1 MRGIRIVI
9 SPLLLE
15 KYEKLKE
22 DLIKY
27 KGVSVA
33 FSSGVDSTFLLYAA
47 HDALGANAL
56 AITAESNSFP
66 KRESMEARD
75 YCKELGVKQLIC
87 HPEELQIEE
96 FVNNSVNRCY
106 ICKKEIFTQIIKLAK
121 EYNTGIVV
129 EGSNLDDNG
138 DYRPGHQAIKELGI
152 KSPLRDCGFT
162 KAEIRELSNYF
173 NIPTWDKPSYACL
186 ASRFPYGEKITA
198 EKLDMVDKA
207 EQYIMNLGFRQ
218 VRVRIHDK
226 IARIELLA
234 EDMDRFM
241 DVKIR
246 EGVYEEFKKIGFEYT
261 ALDLKGYRTG
271 SLNENLNKIRP

>member
-1 MRGIRIVI
+1 MI

-47 HDALGANAL
+47 HEALGDNAL

-96 FVNNSVNRCY
+96 FVNNPVNRCY

-138 DYRPGHQAIKELGI
+138 DYRPGHQAIKELGV

-207 EQYIMNLGFRQ
+207 EQYIMDLGFRQ

>member
-1 MRGIRIVI
+1 MI

-47 HDALGANAL
+47 HDALGDNAL

-96 FVNNSVNRCY
+96 FVNNPVNRCY

-138 DYRPGHQAIKELGI
+138 DYRPGHQAIKELGV

-207 EQYIMNLGFRQ
+207 EQYIMDLGFRQ

>member
-1 MRGIRIVI
+1 MI

-47 HDALGANAL
+47 HEALGDNAL

-96 FVNNSVNRCY
+96 FVNNPVNRCY

-138 DYRPGHQAIKELGI
+138 DYRPGHQAIKELGV

-207 EQYIMNLGFRQ
+207 EQYIMDLGFRQ

-271 SLNENLNKIRP
+271 SLNENLKKKAHK

>member
-1 MRGIRIVI
+1 MI

-96 FVNNSVNRCY
+96 FVNNPVNRCY

-138 DYRPGHQAIKELGI
+138 DYRPGHQAIKELGV

-207 EQYIMNLGFRQ
+207 EQYIMDLGFRQ

-234 EDMDRFM
+234 EDMDRFI

-261 ALDLKGYRTG
+261 SLDLKGYRTG
-271 SLNENLNKIRP
+271 SLNENLNIIRP

>member
-1 MRGIRIVI
+1 MI

-47 HDALGANAL
+47 HEALGDNAL

-96 FVNNSVNRCY
+96 FVNNPVNRCY

-138 DYRPGHQAIKELGI
+138 DYRPGHQAIKELGV

-207 EQYIMNLGFRQ
+207 EQYIMDLGFRQ

-271 SLNENLNKIRP
+271 SLNENLFNR

>member
-1 MRGIRIVI
+1 MI

-47 HDALGANAL
+47 HDALGDNVL

-75 YCKELGVKQLIC
+75 YCKALGVKQLIC

-96 FVNNSVNRCY
+96 FVNNPVNRCY

-138 DYRPGHQAIKELGI
+138 DYRPGHQAIKELGV

-207 EQYIMNLGFRQ
+207 EQYIMDLGFRQ

-246 EGVYEEFKKIGFEYT
+246 ESVYEEFKKIGFEYT

-271 SLNENLNKIRP
+271 SLNENLKKKAHK

>member
-1 MRGIRIVI
+1 MI

-47 HDALGANAL
+47 HDALGDNAL

-96 FVNNSVNRCY
+96 FVNNPVNRCY

-138 DYRPGHQAIKELGI
+138 DYRPGHQAIKELGV
-152 KSPLRDCGFT
+152 KSPLRACGFT

-207 EQYIMNLGFRQ
+207 EQYIMDLGFRQ

-271 SLNENLNKIRP
+271 SLNENLKKKAHK

>member
-1 MRGIRIVI
+1 MI

-47 HDALGANAL
+47 HDALGDNAL

-66 KRESMEARD
+66 KRESMEAKD

-96 FVNNSVNRCY
+96 FVNNPVNRCY

-138 DYRPGHQAIKELGI
+138 DYRPGHQAIKELGV

-207 EQYIMNLGFRQ
+207 EQYIMDLGFRQ

-271 SLNENLNKIRP
+271 SLNENLKKKAHK

>member
-1 MRGIRIVI
+1 MI

-47 HDALGANAL
+47 HDALGDNAL

-66 KRESMEARD
+66 KRESMEAKD

-96 FVNNSVNRCY
+96 FVNNPVNRCY

-138 DYRPGHQAIKELGI
+138 DYRPGHQAIKELGV

-207 EQYIMNLGFRQ
+207 EQYIMDHGFRQ

-271 SLNENLNKIRP
+271 SLNENLKKKAHK

>member
-1 MRGIRIVI
+1 MI

-47 HDALGANAL
+47 HDALGDNAL

-96 FVNNSVNRCY
+96 FVNNPVNRCY

-138 DYRPGHQAIKELGI
+138 DYRPGHQAIKELGV

-186 ASRFPYGEKITA
+186 ASRFPYGDKITA

-207 EQYIMNLGFRQ
+207 EQYIMDLGFRQ

-271 SLNENLNKIRP
+271 SLNENLNKKAHK

>member
-1 MRGIRIVI
+1 MI

-47 HDALGANAL
+47 HDALGDNAL

-96 FVNNSVNRCY
+96 FVNNPVNRCY

-138 DYRPGHQAIKELGI
+138 DYRPGHQAIKELGV

-207 EQYIMNLGFRQ
+207 EQYIMDLGFRQ

-271 SLNENLNKIRP
+271 SLNENLKKIRP

>member
-1 MRGIRIVI
+1 MI

-47 HDALGANAL
+47 HDALGDNAL

-66 KRESMEARD
+66 KRESMEAKD

-96 FVNNSVNRCY
+96 FVNNPVNRCY

-138 DYRPGHQAIKELGI
+138 DYRPGHQAIKELGV

-186 ASRFPYGEKITA
+186 ASRFPYGDKITA

-207 EQYIMNLGFRQ
+207 EQYIMDLGFRQ

-271 SLNENLNKIRP
+271 SLNENLNKIRL

>member
-1 MRGIRIVI
+1 M

-47 HDALGANAL
+47 HEALGDNAL

-96 FVNNSVNRCY
+96 FVNNPVNRCY

-138 DYRPGHQAIKELGI
+138 DYRPGHQAIKELGV

-207 EQYIMNLGFRQ
+207 EQYIMDLGFRQ

-271 SLNENLNKIRP
+271 SLNENLKKKAHK